1 MAAFVNTCVCMRVFV
16 CKHMWVLCT
25 AIKLNILYVIG
36 DLQQKVAQLITIK
49 CQ

>member
-1 MAAFVNTCVCMRVFV
+1 MCVYV
-16 CKHMWVLCT
+16 CKHTWVLFT

-49 CQ
+49 SQ